1 MTTRI
6 VERLKTGSVKNVV
19 PFGIATMPAAPYVV
33 VKPESVVGERS
44 FLIIAHFKAGQNILL
59 EDYIFNEVSELLK
72 NFVTTDRHGNNVRIK
87 DADKYTDIV
96 VENDDSTI
104 SMERIFY
111 VPSRLH

>member
-33 VKPESVVGERS
+33 VKPESGVGERS